1 MELRQLQIF
10 STAAQTLNFTKAG
23 TKLGYAQ
30 SNITGQIRQL
40 EEELQVKLFE
50 RLGRGIQL
58 TNEGRKFLENV
69 NQILFLCEKAKGEFS
84 PDVFRG
90 ILSIGAAET
99 LCVYRLPEVL
109 RQYRKHY
116 PLVEIRV
123 QTDSCDNFIEAIKAN
138 HIDIAMVLTDKI
150 KAPELTIQ
158 ALHDETMT
166 MIASP
171 LHPLAKKLS
180 ITPPDLAEECLILTL
195 PGCGY
200 RPLILDMLKKQNVKP
215 ASIME
220 LSSVGAIK
228 QCTICGLG
236 VTILPKISVSDNLAS
251 GKLVELNWSGPKLE
265 VKTQLIYHQ
274 EKWIT
279 PPMKAFLDL
288 CCLMNITDSISSI
301 DINLSSLNVK
311 QSQ

>member
-10 STAAQTLNFTKAG
+10 SAAAKTLNFTRTG
-23 TKLGYAQ
+23 TQLGYAQ

-58 TNEGRKFLENV
+58 TSEGKKFLENV
-69 NQILFLCEKAKGEFS
+69 NQILLLCEKAKGEFS

-90 ILSIGAAET
+90 ILTIGAAET
-99 LCVYRLPEVL
+99 LCVYRLPQIL
-109 RQYRKHY
+109 TQYRKRY

-138 HIDIAMVLTDKI
+138 HIDMALVLTDKI
-150 KAPELTIQ
+150 KAPELTVQ
-158 ALHDETMT
+158 TLHDETLT
-166 MIASP
+166 MVASP
-171 LHPLAKKLS
+171 LHPLAGKKN
-180 ITPPDLAEECLILTL
+180 IKPHDLNGQCLILTL

-200 RPLILDMLKKQNVKP
+200 RPLILSMLKKQQVQP
-215 ASIME
+215 GTIME

-236 VTILPKISVSDNLAS
+236 VTILPKVSVRDDLVS
-251 GKLVELNWSGPKLE
+251 GKLIELNWAGPNVK
-265 VKTQLIYHQ
+265 VKTQLICHQ

-279 PPMKAFLDL
+279 PPLEAFLKL
-288 CCLMNITDSISSI
+288 CCSVSML
-301 DINLSSLNVK
+301 
-311 QSQ
+311 